1 MTAARRLAAI
11 TVKWM
16 QERTPILPTVFDDHR
31 KTGLPEE

>member
-16 QERTPILPTVFDDHR
+16 QEQTPILTALFGGLR
-31 KTGLPEE
+31 KAGLPKE

>member
-16 QERTPILPTVFDDHR
+16 QEYTPNLTVLFGGLR
-31 KTGLPEE
+31 KAGVPEG